1 MSKYIFRG
9 EPRQFGR
16 HGHLEKG
23 DVVEF
28 DAGEEAYQKENPHKE
43 FKKLTPEEAVKAEKA
58 MQDRAAAAAPKPA
71 GQPAGEEASG
81 ASAPA
86 TPPPINLEDL
96 SAPELVQL
104 AASKGIN
111 VKRNASRE
119 DLIAA
124 IQEAG

>member
-1 MSKYIFRG
+1 MSKYLFTG

-16 HGHLEKG
+16 HGHLENG

-43 FKKLTPEEAVKAEKA
+43 FKKLTPEDAAKAEKA
-58 MQDRAAAAAPKPA
+58 MQERAAAPKPTPANA
-71 GQPAGEEASG
+71 GAAPG
-81 ASAPA
+81 ASAKQA
-86 TPPPINLEDL
+86 LLEEL
-96 SAPELVQL
+96 STPELVQL

-111 VKRNASRE
+111 VEKNASRE
-119 DLIAA
+119 ALIAA